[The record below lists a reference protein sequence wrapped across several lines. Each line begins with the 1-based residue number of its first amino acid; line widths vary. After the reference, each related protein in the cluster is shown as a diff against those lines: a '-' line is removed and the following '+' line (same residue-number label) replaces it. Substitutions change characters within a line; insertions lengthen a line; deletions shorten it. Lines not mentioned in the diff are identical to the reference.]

1 MLKKVSHVFR
11 LRKQYTFRDATT
23 GFFSVEMTSEER
35 AQKIP
40 Y

>member
-35 AQKIP
+35 VQKIP